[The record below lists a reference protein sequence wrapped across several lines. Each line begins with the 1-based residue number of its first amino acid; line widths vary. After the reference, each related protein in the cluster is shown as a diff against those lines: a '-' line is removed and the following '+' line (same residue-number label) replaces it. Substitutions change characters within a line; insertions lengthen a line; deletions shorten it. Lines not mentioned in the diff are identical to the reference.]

1 MKTIGIIFL
10 LLISVG
16 ISLAIDDHAVPPIT
30 IWGQP

>member
-16 ISLAIDDHAVPPIT
+16 ISLAIDDHAAPPVAL
-30 IWGQP
+30 WGQP